1 MGAAPCQADG
11 CCRLRSSPWLPAG
24 CRGGGGILCEVGQVS
39 VTRFAGLTACLF
51 RPPLSRICT
60 AARRGLAVAVV
71 ALPALALVALRSEA
85 QPSVSGA
92 SATGGKT
99 HSKRALAARG
109 QKHGKAA
116 RSAGPLLAVVSIARQ
131 RIQVYDSTGLVA
143 QAPVSSGMAGHRTPT
158 GVFSILEKRRHHRS
172 NIYSNAPMPYMQR
185 LTWSGIALHA
195 GVLPGYP
202 ASHGCIRLPHG
213 FAAELWGMTRL
224 GTRVVVAPDDAPA
237 IAIENPL
244 LPAPEPAPV
253 TFEDAR
259 LREAAGALA
268 TPLPHGP
275 TLASADTHTVV
286 DAGDALGPSAVPRL
300 TPWQR
305 ANAARR
311 LAADDAAAAAK
322 AARLAAETATAR
334 AAEART
340 ALAALR
346 RAELGL
352 ASAQRRRDRAARR
365 AERTAQALVAAQDA
379 LAEAQRDADEAR
391 LVAAVRSQEAFE
403 AKTAVAD
410 AEEAR
415 REAAAAV
422 KAAERGIEPISVFV
436 SRKAGRVYVRRAWEP
451 VHEAP
456 VTFTD
461 TGRPLGTHVYL
472 ATGAVA
478 DGAALRWLAVSLP
491 SSGSRA
497 QRSHGRHGKPA
508 SSVAGTVP
516 FQETADGALARF
528 ELPEATRRFIADRL
542 WAGATLIVSE
552 HGLSGETGLGTDFIV
567 LAR

>member
-1 MGAAPCQADG
+1 MA
-11 CCRLRSSPWLPAG
+11 
-24 CRGGGGILCEVGQVS
+24 V
-39 VTRFAGLTACLF
+39 
-51 RPPLSRICT
+51 
-60 AARRGLAVAVV
+60 LALA
-71 ALPALALVALRSEA
+71 ALALVALQSEA
-85 QPSVSGA
+85 QPSVPGA
-92 SATGGKT
+92 SATDGKT
-99 HSKRALAARG
+99 HKRASAPRG
-109 QKHGKAA
+109 QKYGKAA
-116 RSAGPLLAVVSIARQ
+116 GSAGPLLAVVSIARQ
-131 RIQVYDSTGLVA
+131 RIQVYDRNGLVA
-143 QAPVSSGMAGHRTPT
+143 HAPVSSGMAGHRTPT
-158 GVFSILEKRRHHRS
+158 GVFSILQKRRHHRS

-213 FAAELWGMTRL
+213 FAAELWGMTQL
-224 GTRVVVAPDDAPA
+224 GTRVVVVPDDAPA

-244 LPAPEPAPV
+244 LPAPALTPMA
-253 TFEDAR
+253 FEDAR

-268 TPLPHGP
+268 TALPHGP
-275 TLASADTHTVV
+275 TLASADAQTVV
-286 DAGDALGPSAVPRL
+286 DAGDARGPSAVPRL

-305 ANAARR
+305 ANAATR
-311 LAADDAAAAAK
+311 LAANDAAAAAT

-334 AAEART
+334 TAEART

-346 RAELGL
+346 RAELDL
-352 ASAQRRRDRAARR
+352 ASAQRRRDRAVRAAAAASRPR
-365 AERTAQALVAAQDA
+365 SAERTAQALVAAEDA
-379 LAEAQRDADEAR
+379 LAEAQRGADGAR

-415 REAAAAV
+415 REAAAVV
-422 KAAERGIEPISVFV
+422 KAAERGVEPISVFV

-456 VTFTD
+456 VTFSA
-461 TGRPLGTHVYL
+461 TGPPLGTHVYL

-491 SSGSRA
+491 SSGPRA
-497 QRSHGRHGKPA
+497 QRAHARRGEPA
-508 SSVAGTVP
+508 SSVAGTGP
-516 FQETADGALARF
+516 SRETAAGALARF

>member
-1 MGAAPCQADG
+1 
-11 CCRLRSSPWLPAG
+11 
-24 CRGGGGILCEVGQVS
+24 LCEVGQVS
-39 VTRFAGLTACLF
+39 VTRFADLRACLL

-60 AARRGLAVAVV
+60 AARRGLAVAVL
-71 ALPALALVALRSEA
+71 ALPALALAAPQGEA
-85 QPSVSGA
+85 QPGVPGA
-92 SATGGKT
+92 SATGGKK
-99 HSKRALAARG
+99 HNNEASAARK
-109 QKHGKAA
+109 QDSKAA
-116 RSAGPLLAVVSIARQ
+116 TAAGPLLAVVSIARQ
-131 RIQVYDSTGLVA
+131 RIQVYDSEGLVA

-158 GVFSILEKRRHHRS
+158 GVFSILQKRRHHRS

-202 ASHGCIRLPHG
+202 ASHGCIRLPYG
-213 FAAELWGMTRL
+213 FAAELWGMTRV

-237 IAIENPL
+237 IAIEDPL
-244 LPAPEPAPV
+244 LPAPELTPV
-253 TFEDAR
+253 TFADAR

-268 TPLPHGP
+268 SPLVPGP
-275 TLASADTHTVV
+275 TLASAAAQTVV
-286 DAGDALGPSAVPRL
+286 DAAGALGPSAVPRL

-305 ANAARR
+305 ANAARS
-311 LAADDAAAAAK
+311 LANNDVAATAK
-322 AARLAAETATAR
+322 AAKLAAETATAR
-334 AAEART
+334 TAEARI

-346 RAELGL
+346 RVELGL
-352 ASAQRRRDRAARR
+352 ASAQRRRDTAVGAAAVASRPPTV
-365 AERTAQALVAAQDA
+365 ERTAQALAAAEEA
-379 LAEAQRDADEAR
+379 LAEAQRAAGEAR
-391 LVAAVRSQEAFE
+391 LIAAVRSQEAFE
-403 AKTAVAD
+403 ANTVVAE

-415 REAAAAV
+415 REAAAVV
-422 KAAERGIEPISVFV
+422 KAAERSVEPISVLV

-456 VTFTD
+456 VKFTD
-461 TGRPLGTHVYL
+461 TGPPLGTHVYL

-497 QRSHGRHGKPA
+497 QRSQARRREPV
-508 SSVAGTVP
+508 SSSSAAGTGP
-516 FQETADGALARF
+516 SHETAAGALARF

>member
-1 MGAAPCQADG
+1 
-11 CCRLRSSPWLPAG
+11 
-24 CRGGGGILCEVGQVS
+24 V
-39 VTRFAGLTACLF
+39 
-51 RPPLSRICT
+51 SRICT
-60 AARRGLAVAVV
+60 AARRGLAVAVL
-71 ALPALALVALRSEA
+71 AIAALALATPQSEA
-85 QPSVSGA
+85 QPSVPGTSA
-92 SATGGKT
+92 SGGKK
-99 HSKRALAARG
+99 HKRASAARG
-109 QKHGKAA
+109 EKDGRAA

-131 RIQVYDSTGLVA
+131 RIQVYDSNGLVA

-158 GVFSILEKRRHHRS
+158 GVFSILQKRRHHRS

-202 ASHGCIRLPHG
+202 ASHGCIRLPYG
-213 FAAELWGMTRL
+213 FAAELWGMTQL

-244 LPAPEPAPV
+244 LPAPALTPMTLA
-253 TFEDAR
+253 DAR

-268 TPLPHGP
+268 SALPHGP
-275 TLASADTHTVV
+275 TLASADAQTVV

-311 LAADDAAAAAK
+311 LAANDAAAAAS
-322 AARLAAETATAR
+322 AARLAAETATAS

-352 ASAQRRRDRAARR
+352 ASAQRRRDGAVRAAAAASRPR
-365 AERTAQALVAAQDA
+365 SVERTAQALVAAEDT
-379 LAEAQRDADEAR
+379 LAEAQRDADGAR
-391 LVAAVRSQEAFE
+391 LVAAARSQEAFE
-403 AKTAVAD
+403 AKTSVAG
-410 AEEAR
+410 AEAAR
-415 REAAAAV
+415 REAAAVV
-422 KAAERGIEPISVFV
+422 KAAERGVEPVSVFV

-456 VTFTD
+456 VRFSD
-461 TGRPLGTHVYL
+461 AGPPLGTHVYL

-497 QRSHGRHGKPA
+497 QRAHGRRGESA
-508 SSVAGTVP
+508 SSSVAGTVP
-516 FQETADGALARF
+516 SQETAAGALARF
-528 ELPEATRRFIADRL
+528 ELPESTRRFIADRL

-552 HGLSGETGLGTDFIV
+552 HGLSGETGPGTDFIV